1 MNKSLNIHLI
11 TKLIIKDWHLT
22 RKIIAMYMGGAILAL
37 SFISLGEAA
46 FYMASVLLICMLI
59 GLGNHQI
66 AITLINERKE
76 QTLPFIMSLPISPLD
91 YAVAKLISN
100 ASIFFIPWLLILL
113 ALLAV
118 LFTTDLPNGLVPYS
132 VIFCT
137 FFLLNYFLT
146 WAVGMAIESEGGI
159 IFVMVFLNC
168 LTSPFMY
175 VLGKTPALMS
185 NIQGKEA
192 IWNSTSIGI
201 LSAEIILSL
210 LALAVAFYI
219 QSRKKTFL

>member
-1 MNKSLNIHLI
+1 MSQSLNIDLI
-11 TKLIIKDWHLT
+11 KKLVIKDWHLT

-76 QTLPFIMSLPISPLD
+76 QTLPFIMTLPISPRD
-91 YAVAKLISN
+91 YAAAKLIAN
-100 ASIFFIPWLLILL
+100 ISIFLIPWLIILL
-113 ALLAV
+113 GLIGV
-118 LFTTDLPNGLVPYS
+118 IYTTGIANGLIPYS

-146 WAVGMAIESEGGI
+146 WAIGMAVESEGGV

-185 NIQGKEA
+185 NIQGQEA

-201 LSAEIILSL
+201 LSAEILLAL
-210 LALAVAFYI
+210 LALAVAFFI